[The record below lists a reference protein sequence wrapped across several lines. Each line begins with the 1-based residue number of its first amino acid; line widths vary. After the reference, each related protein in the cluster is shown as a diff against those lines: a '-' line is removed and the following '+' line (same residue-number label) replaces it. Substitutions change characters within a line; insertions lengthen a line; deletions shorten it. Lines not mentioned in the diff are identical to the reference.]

1 MLDRKTLFLIVL
13 ALSIKGFL
21 ALITPRSF
29 DFINIAYMGS
39 FKAFKLPSLTP
50 YFFTALLMNLP
61 FRLWLLIPISHPP
74 VTSFLKHGFFTTTFE
89 AFLYMA
95 MMKIPMII
103 FDGLTG
109 LMIYKIV
116 KFNAS
121 RSAALT
127 AAWLWFFNPYLTIA
141 IEMDGTIDVVSV
153 FFALASLYFFI
164 KEKFGLS
171 GVLLTIGAV
180 ARFWPLALI
189 PFYLIILAGKKAWRN
204 LIAFILSFSITILA
218 FITSIALIKG
228 LKVFQELSAM
238 LISYAAQHEFKW
250 FLGFNISGWGWR
262 ISIGLVSLL
271 YIFQAF
277 LTFKFWRKDLK
288 AILNCGFL
296 ILLAFTAFA
305 YWNRYYTIWVTPL
318 LIIDYALNNAAQHKK
333 ELNYKVLFILFWV
346 GLALFNFSLW
356 WIPPLFFIYPYTNWL
371 LRLDAVFKAFGTQ
384 ETSSLL
390 IPTFGRSISA
400 ASALIYFMK
409 VNFRGFKKEYKN
421 IFT

>member
-1 MLDRKTLFLIVL
+1 MVERKTLFLIVL
-13 ALSIKGFL
+13 ALLVKGFL

-50 YFFTALLMNLP
+50 YFFTALLMNLF
-61 FRLWLLIPISHPP
+61 FRLWLLMPISHPP
-74 VTSFLKHGFFTTTFE
+74 VASFLRHGFFAATFE
-89 AFLYMA
+89 AFIYMA
-95 MMKIPMII
+95 VMKLPMVI

-109 LMIYKIV
+109 LAVYKIV

-121 RSAALT
+121 RNEALT

-153 FFALASLYFFI
+153 FFAITSLYFFI
-164 KEKFGLS
+164 KEKFKLS
-171 GVLLTIGAV
+171 GFLLTVGAV

-189 PFYLIILAGKKAWRN
+189 PFYLIVLINKKAWRN
-204 LIAFILSFSITILA
+204 FISFILSFSLMFLGFIA
-218 FITSIALIKG
+218 FIALIKG
-228 LKVFQELSAM
+228 LNVFQEFYAM
-238 LISYAAQHEFKW
+238 LISYAARHEFKW

-262 ISIGLVSLL
+262 INIGLVSLI
-271 YIFQAF
+271 YFAQAF

-288 AILNCGFL
+288 AALNCAFL

-305 YWNRYYTIWVTPL
+305 YWNRYYTIWVSPL
-318 LIIDYALNNAAQHKK
+318 LIIDYALNKVQRKE
-333 ELNYKVLFILFWV
+333 ELNYKVLFVLFWV

-356 WIPPLFFIYPYTNWL
+356 WIPPLFFIYPYTKWL
-371 LRLDAVFKAFGTQ
+371 LRLDAAFKVFGAQ
-384 ETSSLL
+384 EYSSLL
-390 IPTFGRSISA
+390 ISTFGRSISA

-409 VNFRGFKKEYKN
+409 VNFRSFKKEFLIN
-421 IFT
+421 